1 MPMKLAEKLT
11 AKTFVKGIKTLVE
24 DGPKVF
30 VKKLKA
36 RLRPAIDYEK
46 WRKEQAPS
54 LEELE
59 RQKADEWNEMP
70 LFSIVVPVF
79 QTPERFLTAMLDSII
94 GQTYKN
100 WELCIYDGGDKNTES
115 GKRTEEIIQRYQKG
129 CPNIFYQRG
138 SENLGISGN
147 TNEALKMAKGDYIA
161 FMDHDDMLTVNA
173 LYEVAHVIK
182 EKGDMALIY
191 SDEDKMDMEGK
202 TFFMPH
208 FKPDF
213 NLDLLRSVNYICH
226 LLVVKRTLIEEV
238 GGFQKEFNGAQDHDF
253 ILRCIEKSPRIY
265 HIPKVLY
272 HWRAHR
278 DSTSENP
285 ESKRYAY
292 EAGISAIKQHYQR
305 LKIPADVTYGV
316 SLGIYRTIYQWK
328 ETPLISIL
336 IPNKDHKD
344 DLEKCLKSI
353 EEQRYTQYEIIIIEN
368 NSTNPEIFRYYEK
381 LKAEKKNIQIVV
393 WEQKEFNYSKLN
405 NFGANYA
412 KGEYFL
418 LLNNDTQMI
427 ENTCL
432 EELLGFA
439 MREEVGIVGAR
450 LFYEDDTIQHAGV
463 VVGFGGIAG
472 HAFINQRREEYG
484 YFARAICQQDYSAV
498 TAACMMTKAKVFRE
512 VGGFTEEL
520 SVAFN
525 DIDYCLKVRRLG
537 KLVVYNPYAQLYH
550 YESKSRGAENTPQ
563 KRKRFHQEIMIF
575 YQRWKELLEQGDPYY
590 NPNLTLDRADF
601 SLKTRKEF
609 LRSNHYYI
617 DQVREELEK
626 EREI

>member
-1 MPMKLAEKLT
+1 MSMKLAEKLT

-46 WRKEQAPS
+46 WRKEQEPS
-54 LEELE
+54 LDELE
-59 RQKADEWNEMP
+59 RQKADKWNEMP

-79 QTPERFLTAMLDSII
+79 QTPEKFLIAMLDSVI
-94 GQTYKN
+94 GQTYEN

-115 GKRTEEIIQRYQKG
+115 GKRTEEIIQRYQKSFS
-129 CPNIFYQRG
+129 NIFYQRG

-147 TNEALKMAKGDYIA
+147 TNEALKMAKGDYIV
-161 FMDHDDMLTVNA
+161 FMDHDDMLTFNA

-182 EKGDMALIY
+182 EKRDMELIY

-202 TFFMPH
+202 KFFMPH

-253 ILRCIEKSPRIY
+253 ILRCVEKTSKIY

-316 SLGIYRTIYQWK
+316 SLGIYRTIYRWK

-336 IPNKDHKD
+336 IPNKDHKE

-353 EEQRYTQYEIIIIEN
+353 EEQKYTQYEIIIIEN
-368 NSTNPEIFRYYEK
+368 NSTNPETFRYYEK

-405 NFGANYA
+405 NFGADYA

-432 EELLGFA
+432 DELLGFA

-498 TAACMMTKAKVFRE
+498 TAACMMTKAGIFRE

-525 DIDYCLKVRRLG
+525 DIDYCLKVRKLG

-590 NPNLTLDRADF
+590 NSNLTLDRADF

>member
-1 MPMKLAEKLT
+1 MSMKLAEKLT
-11 AKTFVKGIKTLVE
+11 VKTFVKGIKTLVE

-46 WRKEQAPS
+46 WRKEQEPS

-59 RQKADEWNEMP
+59 RQKADKWNEMP

-79 QTPERFLTAMLDSII
+79 QTPEKFLIAMLDSVI
-94 GQTYKN
+94 GQTYEN

-115 GKRTEEIIQRYQKG
+115 GKRTEEIIQRYQKSFS
-129 CPNIFYQRG
+129 NIFYQRG

-147 TNEALKMAKGDYIA
+147 TNEALKMAKGDYIV
-161 FMDHDDMLTVNA
+161 FMDHDDMLTFNA

-182 EKGDMALIY
+182 EKRDMELIY

-202 TFFMPH
+202 VFFMPH

-253 ILRCIEKSPRIY
+253 ILRCVEKTSKIC

-316 SLGIYRTIYQWK
+316 SLGIYRTIYRWK

-336 IPNKDHKD
+336 IPNKDHKE

-353 EEQRYTQYEIIIIEN
+353 EEQKYTQYEIIIIEN
-368 NSTNPEIFRYYEK
+368 NSTNPETFRYYEK

-405 NFGANYA
+405 NFGADYA

-432 EELLGFA
+432 DELLGFA

-498 TAACMMTKAKVFRE
+498 TAACMMTKAGIFRE

-525 DIDYCLKVRRLG
+525 DIDYCLKVRQLG

-590 NPNLTLDRADF
+590 NSNLTLDRADF

>member
-1 MPMKLAEKLT
+1 
-11 AKTFVKGIKTLVE
+11 
-24 DGPKVF
+24 
-30 VKKLKA
+30 
-36 RLRPAIDYEK
+36 
-46 WRKEQAPS
+46 
-54 LEELE
+54 
-59 RQKADEWNEMP
+59 
-70 LFSIVVPVF
+70 
-79 QTPERFLTAMLDSII
+79 
-94 GQTYKN
+94 
-100 WELCIYDGGDKNTES
+100 
-115 GKRTEEIIQRYQKG
+115 
-129 CPNIFYQRG
+129 
-138 SENLGISGN
+138 
-147 TNEALKMAKGDYIA
+147 MAKGDYIA
-161 FMDHDDMLTVNA
+161 FMDHDDMLTMNA
-173 LYEVAHVIK
+173 FYEVAHVIK
-182 EKGDMALIY
+182 EKGDMDLIY

-202 TFFMPH
+202 MFFMPH

-253 ILRCIEKSPRIY
+253 ILRCIEKTSKIY

-292 EAGISAIKQHYQR
+292 EAGIAAIKQHYQR

-316 SLGIYRTIYQWK
+316 SLGIYRTIYRWK

-336 IPNKDHKD
+336 IPNKDHKE

-353 EEQRYTQYEIIIIEN
+353 EEQKYTQYEIIIIEN
-368 NSTNPEIFRYYEK
+368 NSTNPETFHYYEK

-439 MREEVGIVGAR
+439 MRE
-450 LFYEDDTIQHAGV
+450 
-463 VVGFGGIAG
+463 
-472 HAFINQRREEYG
+472 
-484 YFARAICQQDYSAV
+484 
-498 TAACMMTKAKVFRE
+498 
-512 VGGFTEEL
+512 
-520 SVAFN
+520 
-525 DIDYCLKVRRLG
+525 
-537 KLVVYNPYAQLYH
+537 
-550 YESKSRGAENTPQ
+550 
-563 KRKRFHQEIMIF
+563 
-575 YQRWKELLEQGDPYY
+575 
-590 NPNLTLDRADF
+590 
-601 SLKTRKEF
+601 
-609 LRSNHYYI
+609 
-617 DQVREELEK
+617 
-626 EREI
+626 

>member
-1 MPMKLAEKLT
+1 MSMKLAEKLT

-46 WRKEQAPS
+46 WRKEQEPS

-59 RQKADEWNEMP
+59 RQKADKWNEMP

-79 QTPERFLTAMLDSII
+79 QTPERFLIAMLDSVI

-115 GKRTEEIIQRYQKG
+115 GKRTEEIIQRYQKS
-129 CPNIFYQRG
+129 CSNIFYQRG

-147 TNEALKMAKGDYIA
+147 TNEALKMAKGDYIV
-161 FMDHDDMLTVNA
+161 FMDHDDMLTFNA

-182 EKGDMALIY
+182 EKRDMELIY

-202 TFFMPH
+202 KFFMPH

-253 ILRCIEKSPRIY
+253 ILRCVEKTSKIY

-316 SLGIYRTIYQWK
+316 SLGIYRTIYRWK

-336 IPNKDHKD
+336 IPNKDHKE

-353 EEQRYTQYEIIIIEN
+353 EEQKYTQYEIIIIEN
-368 NSTNPEIFRYYEK
+368 NSTNPETFHYYEK

-405 NFGANYA
+405 NFGADYA

-432 EELLGFA
+432 DELLGFA

-472 HAFINQRREEYG
+472 HAFINQKREEYG

-498 TAACMMTKAKVFRE
+498 TAACMMTKAEIFRE

>member
-1 MPMKLAEKLT
+1 M
-11 AKTFVKGIKTLVE
+11 
-24 DGPKVF
+24 
-30 VKKLKA
+30 
-36 RLRPAIDYEK
+36 
-46 WRKEQAPS
+46 
-54 LEELE
+54 
-59 RQKADEWNEMP
+59 
-70 LFSIVVPVF
+70 
-79 QTPERFLTAMLDSII
+79 
-94 GQTYKN
+94 
-100 WELCIYDGGDKNTES
+100 
-115 GKRTEEIIQRYQKG
+115 
-129 CPNIFYQRG
+129 
-138 SENLGISGN
+138 
-147 TNEALKMAKGDYIA
+147 
-161 FMDHDDMLTVNA
+161 
-173 LYEVAHVIK
+173 
-182 EKGDMALIY
+182 
-191 SDEDKMDMEGK
+191 
-202 TFFMPH
+202 
-208 FKPDF
+208 
-213 NLDLLRSVNYICH
+213 
-226 LLVVKRTLIEEV
+226 KRTLIEEV

-253 ILRCIEKSPRIY
+253 ILRCIEKTSKIY

-316 SLGIYRTIYQWK
+316 SLGIYRTIYRWK

-336 IPNKDHKD
+336 IPNKDHKE

-353 EEQRYTQYEIIIIEN
+353 EEQKYTQYEIIIIEN
-368 NSTNPEIFRYYEK
+368 NSTNPETFHYYEK

-405 NFGANYA
+405 NFGADYA

-432 EELLGFA
+432 DELLGFA

-472 HAFINQRREEYG
+472 HAFINQKREEYG

-498 TAACMMTKAKVFRE
+498 TAACMMTKAEIFRE